1 MMQGVAVGWQIYAL
15 TNDPFDLGLVGLVQ
29 FAPLIVMAI
38 VVGQLLDL
46 FDRRKIAAACQLGKA
61 LGALLLAL
69 GSLQGWLTRD
79 LMLLIVLLSG
89 TARAFEVPT
98 MHAILP
104 GIVPLTILPRA
115 IAASASAQQ
124 TAVICGPSLGGLLYA
139 FGPGTVY
146 ATCTLVFIAASFLM
160 TLVQLAPALRPRAKE
175 ADSDGGAR
183 KSLSLATLFAGFAYI
198 RRRPI
203 LMGAISLDLFTV
215 LLGGVTAL
223 LPIYARDI
231 LDAGPW
237 ALGVLRS
244 APAVGALT
252 TTVFLARHAI
262 AGRAGAIMFAAVG
275 AFGVA
280 SLVFALSTSMLLSF
294 AALAVYGAADSIS
307 VVIRQSLIQ
316 LRTPYDMLGRVAAV
330 NSLFTGASG
339 SLGEFRAGTI
349 AAALGA
355 VPSALIGGAGA
366 ILVMLIWMLAFP
378 QLRKV
383 DKLAGEGRGS

>member
-1 MMQGVAVGWQIYAL
+1 M
-15 TNDPFDLGLVGLVQ
+15 
-29 FAPLIVMAI
+29 
-38 VVGQLLDL
+38 
-46 FDRRKIAAACQLGKA
+46 
-61 LGALLLAL
+61 LAL
-69 GSLQGWLTRD
+69 GSAQGWLTRD

-175 ADSDGGAR
+175 ADSDEGER

-203 LMGAISLDLFTV
+203 LMGAISLDLFAV

-244 APAVGALT
+244 APAVGALA
-252 TTVFLARHAI
+252 TTVALARHAI
-262 AGRAGAIMFAAVG
+262 TGRAGAIMFAAVG

-280 SLVFALSTSMLLSF
+280 SVVFALSTSMVLSF
-294 AALAVYGAADSIS
+294 IALAVYGAADSIS

-330 NSLFTGASG
+330 NSMFTGASG

-383 DKLAGEGRGS
+383 DKLAGEGREVM